1 MRYDA
6 CMDAR
11 DRITTTIDHS
21 LAERIDAVAKA
32 RDESR
37 SAAVERMLRNQI
49 IEEENL
55 LAQIGTGVEGRVM
68 SILLQNPKILNVMS
82 KLVGESLTD
91 EELAKLEDGGPGV
104 IAAGKRFRSYQKNTK
119 KGVQS
124 E

>member
-1 MRYDA
+1 MYDA
-6 CMDAR
+6 RMETR

-21 LAERIDAVAKA
+21 LAERIDAVSKA

-37 SAAVERMLRNQI
+37 SATVERMLRNQI

-55 LAQIGTGVEGRVM
+55 LEQIGTGIEGRVM

-104 IAAGKRFRSYQKNTK
+104 IAAGKRFRSYQRTPK
-119 KGVQS
+119 KGKTN